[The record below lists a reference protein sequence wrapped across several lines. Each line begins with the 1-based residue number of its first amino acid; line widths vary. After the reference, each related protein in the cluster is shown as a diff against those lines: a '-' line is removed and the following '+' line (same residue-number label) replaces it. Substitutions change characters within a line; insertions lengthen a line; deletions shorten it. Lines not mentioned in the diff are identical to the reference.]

1 MSAEPEALR
10 HSGDAAA
17 LEEQIEEL
25 QLRVR
30 QAEERRRAL
39 IHIMG
44 DLNESN
50 RRLGDQRKAMLHIL
64 KDSHRSNLKLE
75 DSRKAM
81 IHIMGDLRSTTQV
94 MERREQELRD
104 KQEQLVQA
112 GKLATLGELTTGVAH
127 ELNNPLNNIGL
138 YVGNVIDR
146 IHMGELSTESARED
160 LEKAMEQVRKATEI
174 ISHLRTFGRAAPV
187 TFEAVDVDEVIE
199 RALSLMQEQLRL
211 RAIDVDLDLCPDAL
225 IVQGN
230 PIQLEQV
237 FINLLTNARDA
248 LSEVPEARKKIRI
261 VSSLERDRI
270 RIVFED
276 TGPGIPAE
284 IAKRVFDPFFTTK
297 EVGTGTGLGLSIT
310 YSIVKEHGGDISLSK
325 TPGGGATFTV
335 EVPVYSDAAE
345 EAAPMNDARILLVD
359 DDVALLEA
367 LPQAI
372 LLRMERVQID
382 TSETATDAL
391 ERITE
396 VDYDAIVTDIKMP
409 VMDGLALLEEIGK
422 VRPGTPT
429 LLITG
434 HGEHDLA
441 VRALR
446 GGAYD
451 FVAEADRP
459 RLLHRLARARHRDA
473 PARPR
478 GRAAAARSRAARERA
493 RARGRRRLP
502 RRRRGRHPAL
512 EPRGCGGHRAYAE
525 RRPRSARGRCPAG
538 LACCLSDH
546 PHRLGPGTGEHR
558 RQDAPL
564 RDRRPRGLALHLRR
578 RVRGRRRLRVP
589 EPDRGARA
597 RRAQGRVRRHRLA

>member
-1 MSAEPEALR
+1 MSAEPKALR
-10 HSGDAAA
+10 RTGEAAA

-25 QLRVR
+25 QLRVS

-64 KDSHRSNLKLE
+64 KDSHRSNLRLE

-146 IHMGELSTESARED
+146 IHMGELPTESARAD

-211 RAIDVDLDLCPDAL
+211 RAIDVDLDLCPDEL
-225 IVQGN
+225 VVHGN

-248 LSEVPEARKKIRI
+248 LTEVPEARKKIRI
-261 VSSLERDRI
+261 VSSLEGDGI

-276 TGPGIPAE
+276 TGPGIPTE

-310 YSIVKEHGGDISLSK
+310 YSIVKEHGGEISLSK

-335 EVPVYSDAAE
+335 EVPVYGDGAE
-345 EAAPMNDARILLVD
+345 
-359 DDVALLEA
+359 ALL
-367 LPQAI
+367 
-372 LLRMERVQID
+372 R
-382 TSETATDAL
+382 
-391 ERITE
+391 
-396 VDYDAIVTDIKMP
+396 
-409 VMDGLALLEEIGK
+409 
-422 VRPGTPT
+422 
-429 LLITG
+429 
-434 HGEHDLA
+434 
-441 VRALR
+441 
-446 GGAYD
+446 
-451 FVAEADRP
+451 
-459 RLLHRLARARHRDA
+459 
-473 PARPR
+473 
-478 GRAAAARSRAARERA
+478 
-493 RARGRRRLP
+493 
-502 RRRRGRHPAL
+502 
-512 EPRGCGGHRAYAE
+512 
-525 RRPRSARGRCPAG
+525 
-538 LACCLSDH
+538 
-546 PHRLGPGTGEHR
+546 
-558 RQDAPL
+558 
-564 RDRRPRGLALHLRR
+564 
-578 RVRGRRRLRVP
+578 
-589 EPDRGARA
+589 
-597 RRAQGRVRRHRLA
+597 